1 MRLWSQ
7 TVLAPVV
14 SSLLFVVVFGLSL
27 GNRIR
32 HVGGFDYEVFI
43 LPGLVAM
50 AMLTAAY
57 ANNSSS
63 IFQARNDR
71 YIDDILAAPMLP
83 WQVDIGLTVGGVL
96 RALLIGGALTAIGAP
111 LLGVPIEEPLLL
123 VAASLGAIMLF
134 ASLGVIVGIY
144 AQSWDHHSFVSNL
157 VIQPLAFVGGV
168 FYSVDILPSPW
179 QELSHANPLFYMV
192 DAIRHGFLGAER
204 RVAAGVPAG
213 HLRPGGG
220 DVRVVGVAVPIGSQ
234 AEAIARPGAKRSSC
248 WSRWCVAGCGGDDD
262 HRVDG
267 HRARR
272 AGPRRTDTTGTGAAR
287 DLAERVPAV
296 APRRRGR
303 AESRASSE
311 AGGRFRERLDV
322 RRRRG
327 GAACGAH
334 GRHRDA
340 ILPPSGARPAPRCAL
355 PCA

>member
-1 MRLWSQ
+1 MTVDLQADRRVAVGMTVAQLRRQSYLSLFWLAAREALRVTRLWSQ

-27 GNRIR
+27 GNRIT

-83 WQVDIGLTVGGVL
+83 WQVDIGLTLGGVL
-96 RALLIGGALTAIGAP
+96 RALLIGGALTAVGAP

-123 VAASLGAIMLF
+123 VAASLAAIMLF

-179 QELSHANPLFYMV
+179 EELSHANPLFYMV
-192 DAIRHGFLGAER
+192 DAIRHGFLGAS
-204 RVAAGVPAG
+204 
-213 HLRPGGG
+213 
-220 DVRVVGVAVPIGSQ
+220 DVSPLVSLPI
-234 AEAIARPGAKRSSC
+234 
-248 WSRWCVAGCGGDDD
+248 
-262 HRVDG
+262 
-267 HRARR
+267 
-272 AGPRRTDTTGTGAAR
+272 T
-287 DLAERVPAV
+287 
-296 APRRRGR
+296 
-303 AESRASSE
+303 
-311 AGGRFRERLDV
+311 
-322 RRRRG
+322 
-327 GAACGAH
+327 
-334 GRHRDA
+334 
-340 ILPPSGARPAPRCAL
+340 CAL
-355 PCA
+355 AAAMFGWSVWLFRTGHKLKP